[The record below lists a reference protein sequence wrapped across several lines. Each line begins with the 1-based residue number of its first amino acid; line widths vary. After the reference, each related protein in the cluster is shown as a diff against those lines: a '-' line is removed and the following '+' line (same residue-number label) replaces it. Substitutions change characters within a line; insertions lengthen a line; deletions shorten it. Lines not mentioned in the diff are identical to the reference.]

1 MSRERSYLNL
11 AALAVVAAPNV
22 IPARLA
28 LPQHRD
34 ADQTLTGLI
43 DVQGRHWEV
52 IHTTNP
58 TIGAA
63 LIAES
68 RVLKQIGRRVDGGYV
83 DFDVPRPEGG
93 VTLPDKSYVQV
104 RSHIPGHPLAIESL
118 RPGPGLAAGLG
129 RALAQLHEIP
139 PTLIEVAGLPVLTAA
154 DVRSNWQSLFD
165 DAAMTGKVDSNLLAR
180 WESALDEDLWWRFH
194 PVVVHGDLAEEN
206 IITGGGS
213 ILAFK
218 GLSQMRVGDPAEDL
232 AWVYSSAPI
241 DTLDVI
247 EEAYDRGRIEGV
259 DKYLRLR
266 AELVSE
272 LNLAR
277 WLLHG
282 VRTKDDAIIDEA
294 VEMLEDLAE
303 QVGDELFV
311 ERSRPMAVVASNAS
325 PDISPDDDHGYD
337 SDYSDSDYSNGDYS
351 DDVAGAAYSSG
362 YGSADDYDSNDDS
375 EAEAADE
382 DAGSYD
388 TGSYGGSSYGGADY
402 DDARDYA
409 AGSYGGADYD
419 DAGSYASA
427 DSVDS
432 ADDYHTNAD
441 LADSAYEAGSE
452 AGANEDYY
460 DDLDYESYSG
470 NYGSP
475 GHDEEKQPEA
485 KKSERLSV
493 GALGSKLSSSF
504 SSRFSAGTWR
514 GREPS
519 SETSSTLDLNT
530 GSPSAQSPQDAKQTP
545 DVHSPTMGLS
555 AASPDLG
562 FDTSSLGI
570 ARSPYSPYSPYTPAS
585 AQIEVI
591 SEEKVTGGVDLLAQ
605 RERSAKNQAWAR
617 RRTAT
622 PDTATEIYR
631 MNTTPIET
639 EKH

>member
-1 MSRERSYLNL
+1 MFYAIGMSRERSYLNL

-139 PTLIEVAGLPVLTAA
+139 PTLIEEAGLPVLTAA

-325 PDISPDDDHGYD
+325 PDISPDDD
-337 SDYSDSDYSNGDYS
+337 S
-351 DDVAGAAYSSG
+351 DDVAGAAYGSG
-362 YGSADDYDSNDDS
+362 YGSADDYDSDDDS

-382 DAGSYD
+382 DASSYGA
-388 TGSYGGSSYGGADY
+388 GSYGDSSYGGADY
-402 DDARDYA
+402 DDARD
-409 AGSYGGADYD
+409 
-419 DAGSYASA
+419 YASA

-441 LADSAYEAGSE
+441 LADSAYEDSSGAGSG

-470 NYGSP
+470 DYGSSD
-475 GHDEEKQPEA
+475 HNSEEKQPEA
-485 KKSERLSV
+485 KKSEKLSV
-493 GALGSKLSSSF
+493 GALGSKLSASF

-519 SETSSTLDLNT
+519 TESSSTLDLNT
-530 GSPSAQSPQDAKQTP
+530 GGRSTKSAQDAAEQTP
-545 DVHSPTMGLS
+545 DVHSPIMGLS

-585 AQIEVI
+585 AQIEIV
-591 SEEKVTGGVDLLAQ
+591 SEEKFTGGVDLLAQ
-605 RERSAKNQAWAR
+605 REKSAKNQAWAR

-631 MNTTPIET
+631 MDTAPIET
-639 EKH
+639 EER

>member
-139 PTLIEVAGLPVLTAA
+139 PTLIEEAGLPVLTAA

-325 PDISPDDDHGYD
+325 PDISPDDDSDD
-337 SDYSDSDYSNGDYS
+337 SAYS
-351 DDVAGAAYSSG
+351 DDGDDISG
-362 YGSADDYDSNDDS
+362 DSTYGTDYDSG
-375 EAEAADE
+375 AEAADE
-382 DAGSYD
+382 DAGSY
-388 TGSYGGSSYGGADY
+388 GAGSYGGADY
-402 DDARDYA
+402 DDARD
-409 AGSYGGADYD
+409 
-419 DAGSYASA
+419 YASA

-441 LADSAYEAGSE
+441 LADSAYEADPRAGSG
-452 AGANEDYY
+452 AGADEDYY

-530 GSPSAQSPQDAKQTP
+530 GGRSAQSPQDAEQTP
-545 DVHSPTMGLS
+545 DVHSPIMGLS

>member
-104 RSHIPGHPLAIESL
+104 RTHIPGHPLAIESL

-139 PTLIEVAGLPVLTAA
+139 PTLIEEAGLPVLTAA

-259 DKYLRLR
+259 DKYCGC
-266 AELVSE
+266 
-272 LNLAR
+272 AR
-277 WLLHG
+277 NW
-282 VRTKDDAIIDEA
+282 
-294 VEMLEDLAE
+294 
-303 QVGDELFV
+303 
-311 ERSRPMAVVASNAS
+311 SAS
-325 PDISPDDDHGYD
+325 
-337 SDYSDSDYSNGDYS
+337 
-351 DDVAGAAYSSG
+351 
-362 YGSADDYDSNDDS
+362 
-375 EAEAADE
+375 
-382 DAGSYD
+382 
-388 TGSYGGSSYGGADY
+388 
-402 DDARDYA
+402 
-409 AGSYGGADYD
+409 
-419 DAGSYASA
+419 
-427 DSVDS
+427 
-432 ADDYHTNAD
+432 
-441 LADSAYEAGSE
+441 
-452 AGANEDYY
+452 
-460 DDLDYESYSG
+460 
-470 NYGSP
+470 
-475 GHDEEKQPEA
+475 
-485 KKSERLSV
+485 
-493 GALGSKLSSSF
+493 
-504 SSRFSAGTWR
+504 
-514 GREPS
+514 
-519 SETSSTLDLNT
+519 
-530 GSPSAQSPQDAKQTP
+530 
-545 DVHSPTMGLS
+545 
-555 AASPDLG
+555 
-562 FDTSSLGI
+562 
-570 ARSPYSPYSPYTPAS
+570 
-585 AQIEVI
+585 
-591 SEEKVTGGVDLLAQ
+591 
-605 RERSAKNQAWAR
+605 
-617 RRTAT
+617 
-622 PDTATEIYR
+622 
-631 MNTTPIET
+631 
-639 EKH
+639 

>member
-139 PTLIEVAGLPVLTAA
+139 PTLIEEAGLPVLTAA

-325 PDISPDDDHGYD
+325 PDISPDDDSDD
-337 SDYSDSDYSNGDYS
+337 SAYSDDGDS
-351 DDVAGAAYSSG
+351 DDVAGTAYGAG
-362 YGSADDYDSNDDS
+362 YGSEADYDSDDNS
-375 EAEAADE
+375 EAGAADE
-382 DAGSYD
+382 D
-388 TGSYGGSSYGGADY
+388 
-402 DDARDYA
+402 
-409 AGSYGGADYD
+409 ADYD
-419 DAGSYASA
+419 DAGNYASA
-427 DSVDS
+427 DS
-432 ADDYHTNAD
+432 ADDYHTADGYHTNAGGQD
-441 LADSAYEAGSE
+441 ESGSE
-452 AGANEDYY
+452 IRADEDYY

-470 NYGSP
+470 NYGSSS

-485 KKSERLSV
+485 KKSEKLSV
-493 GALGSKLSSSF
+493 GALGSKLSASF

-519 SETSSTLDLNT
+519 AESSSTLDLNT
-530 GSPSAQSPQDAKQTP
+530 GGRSTQSPQDVEQTP
-545 DVHSPTMGLS
+545 DVHSPIMGLS

-585 AQIEVI
+585 AQIEIV
-591 SEEKVTGGVDLLAQ
+591 SEEKFTGGVDLLAQ
-605 RERSAKNQAWAR
+605 REKSAKNQSWAR

-631 MNTTPIET
+631 MDTAPIET
-639 EKH
+639 EER

>member
-139 PTLIEVAGLPVLTAA
+139 PTLIEEAGLPVLTAA

-282 VRTKDDAIIDEA
+282 VRTKDEAIIDEA

-325 PDISPDDDHGYD
+325 PDISPDDDSDD
-337 SDYSDSDYSNGDYS
+337 SAYSDDGDS
-351 DDVAGAAYSSG
+351 DDVAGTAYGAG
-362 YGSADDYDSNDDS
+362 YGSEADYDSDDNS
-375 EAEAADE
+375 EAGAADE
-382 DAGSYD
+382 D
-388 TGSYGGSSYGGADY
+388 
-402 DDARDYA
+402 
-409 AGSYGGADYD
+409 ADYD
-419 DAGSYASA
+419 DAGNYASA
-427 DSVDS
+427 DS
-432 ADDYHTNAD
+432 ADDYHTADGYHTNAGGQD
-441 LADSAYEAGSE
+441 ESGSE
-452 AGANEDYY
+452 IRADEDYY

-470 NYGSP
+470 NYGSSS

-485 KKSERLSV
+485 KKSEKLSV
-493 GALGSKLSSSF
+493 GALGSKLSASF

-519 SETSSTLDLNT
+519 AESSSTLDLNT
-530 GSPSAQSPQDAKQTP
+530 GGRSTQSPQDVEQTP
-545 DVHSPTMGLS
+545 DVHSPIMGLS

-585 AQIEVI
+585 AQIEIV
-591 SEEKVTGGVDLLAQ
+591 SEEKFTGGVDLLAQ
-605 RERSAKNQAWAR
+605 REKSAKNQSWAR

-631 MNTTPIET
+631 MDTAPIET
-639 EKH
+639 EER

>member
-104 RSHIPGHPLAIESL
+104 RTHIPGHPLAIESL

-139 PTLIEVAGLPVLTAA
+139 PTLIEEAGLPVLTAA

-325 PDISPDDDHGYD
+325 PDISPADDHGYD
-337 SDYSDSDYSNGDYS
+337 SDYSD
-351 DDVAGAAYSSG
+351 DVAGAAYGSG
-362 YGSADDYDSNDDS
+362 YGSADDYDSDDDS

-388 TGSYGGSSYGGADY
+388 T
-402 DDARDYA
+402 
-409 AGSYGGADYD
+409 GSYGGADYD

-441 LADSAYEAGSE
+441 LADSAYEADPRAGSGAGSG
-452 AGANEDYY
+452 AGADEDYY

>member
-1 MSRERSYLNL
+1 MFYAIGMSRERSYLNL

-104 RSHIPGHPLAIESL
+104 RTHIPGHPLAIESL

-139 PTLIEVAGLPVLTAA
+139 PTLIEEAGLPVLTAA

-325 PDISPDDDHGYD
+325 PDISPDDDSDD
-337 SDYSDSDYSNGDYS
+337 SAYS
-351 DDVAGAAYSSG
+351 DDVAGAAYGSG

-382 DAGSYD
+382 DAN
-388 TGSYGGSSYGGADY
+388 Y
-402 DDARDYA
+402 DDAGDYT

-419 DAGSYASA
+419 DAGDYASA
-427 DSVDS
+427 DS

-441 LADSAYEAGSE
+441 LADSDYEAGSGAGSG

>member
-139 PTLIEVAGLPVLTAA
+139 PTLIEEAGLPVLTAA

-325 PDISPDDDHGYD
+325 PDISPDDDSDDSAYSGNSAYSDDGDDMSGDSTYSTDYD
-337 SDYSDSDYSNGDYS
+337 SDAKTVGK
-351 DDVAGAAYSSG
+351 
-362 YGSADDYDSNDDS
+362 
-375 EAEAADE
+375 EAN
-382 DAGSYD
+382 
-388 TGSYGGSSYGGADY
+388 
-402 DDARDYA
+402 
-409 AGSYGGADYD
+409 YD
-419 DAGSYASA
+419 DAGNYASA
-427 DSVDS
+427 DS
-432 ADDYHTNAD
+432 ADEYHTADGYHTNAGGQD
-441 LADSAYEAGSE
+441 ESSSE
-452 AGANEDYY
+452 IRAAEDYY

-470 NYGSP
+470 SYGSSS

-485 KKSERLSV
+485 KKSEKLSV
-493 GALGSKLSSSF
+493 GALGSKLSASF

-519 SETSSTLDLNT
+519 TQSSSTLDLNT
-530 GSPSAQSPQDAKQTP
+530 GGRSAKSAQDTVEQTP
-545 DVHSPTMGLS
+545 DVHSPLMGLS

-570 ARSPYSPYSPYTPAS
+570 VRSPYSPYSPYTPAS
-585 AQIEVI
+585 AQIEIV
-591 SEEKVTGGVDLLAQ
+591 SEEKFTGGVDLLAQ
-605 RERSAKNQAWAR
+605 REKSAKNQAWAR
-617 RRTAT
+617 RHTAT

-631 MNTTPIET
+631 MDTAPIET
-639 EKH
+639 EER

>member
-139 PTLIEVAGLPVLTAA
+139 PTLIEEAGLPVLTAA

-325 PDISPDDDHGYD
+325 PDISPDDDSDD
-337 SDYSDSDYSNGDYS
+337 SAYS
-351 DDVAGAAYSSG
+351 DDVAGTAYGAG
-362 YGSADDYDSNDDS
+362 YGSEADYDSDDNS
-375 EAEAADE
+375 EAGAADE
-382 DAGSYD
+382 D
-388 TGSYGGSSYGGADY
+388 
-402 DDARDYA
+402 
-409 AGSYGGADYD
+409 ADYD
-419 DAGSYASA
+419 DAGNYASA
-427 DSVDS
+427 DS
-432 ADDYHTNAD
+432 ADDYHTADGYHTNAGGQD
-441 LADSAYEAGSE
+441 ESGSGTRADE
-452 AGANEDYY
+452 NYY

-470 NYGSP
+470 NYGSSS

-485 KKSERLSV
+485 KKSEKLSV

-519 SETSSTLDLNT
+519 AESSSTLDLNT
-530 GSPSAQSPQDAKQTP
+530 GGRSAKSAQDAAEQTP
-545 DVHSPTMGLS
+545 DVHSPAMGLS

-585 AQIEVI
+585 AQIEIV
-591 SEEKVTGGVDLLAQ
+591 SEEKFTGGVDLLAQ
-605 RERSAKNQAWAR
+605 REKSAKNQAWAR

-631 MNTTPIET
+631 MDTAPIET
-639 EKH
+639 EER

>member
-139 PTLIEVAGLPVLTAA
+139 PTLIEEAGLPVLTAA

-325 PDISPDDDHGYD
+325 PDISPDDDSDD
-337 SDYSDSDYSNGDYS
+337 SAYSDDGDS
-351 DDVAGAAYSSG
+351 DDVAGTAYGAG
-362 YGSADDYDSNDDS
+362 YDSEADYDSDDDS
-375 EAEAADE
+375 EAEAAGEETDYN
-382 DAGSYD
+382 DAGN
-388 TGSYGGSSYGGADY
+388 
-402 DDARDYA
+402 
-409 AGSYGGADYD
+409 
-419 DAGSYASA
+419 YASA
-427 DSVDS
+427 DS
-432 ADDYHTNAD
+432 ADDYRTNAG
-441 LADSAYEAGSE
+441 LADSGYEAGSRADSE
-452 AGANEDYY
+452 TGANEDYY

-470 NYGSP
+470 NYGSSS

-485 KKSERLSV
+485 KKSEKLSV
-493 GALGSKLSSSF
+493 GALGSKLSASF

-519 SETSSTLDLNT
+519 AESSSTLDLNT
-530 GSPSAQSPQDAKQTP
+530 GGRSTQSPQDVEQTP
-545 DVHSPTMGLS
+545 DVHSPIMGLS

-585 AQIEVI
+585 AQIEIV
-591 SEEKVTGGVDLLAQ
+591 SEEKFTGGVDLLAQ
-605 RERSAKNQAWAR
+605 REKSAKNQSWAR

-631 MNTTPIET
+631 MDTAPIET
-639 EKH
+639 EER

>member
-104 RSHIPGHPLAIESL
+104 RTHIPGHPLAIESL

-139 PTLIEVAGLPVLTAA
+139 PTLIEEAGLPVLTAA

-282 VRTKDDAIIDEA
+282 VRTKDEAIIDEA

-325 PDISPDDDHGYD
+325 PDISPDDDSDD
-337 SDYSDSDYSNGDYS
+337 SAYSDDGDS
-351 DDVAGAAYSSG
+351 DDVAGTAYGAG
-362 YGSADDYDSNDDS
+362 YGSEADYDSDDNS
-375 EAEAADE
+375 EAGAADE
-382 DAGSYD
+382 D
-388 TGSYGGSSYGGADY
+388 
-402 DDARDYA
+402 
-409 AGSYGGADYD
+409 ADYD
-419 DAGSYASA
+419 DAGNYASA
-427 DSVDS
+427 DS
-432 ADDYHTNAD
+432 ADDYHTADGYHTNAGGQD
-441 LADSAYEAGSE
+441 KSGSE
-452 AGANEDYY
+452 TRADEDYY

-470 NYGSP
+470 NYGSSS

-485 KKSERLSV
+485 KKSEKLSV
-493 GALGSKLSSSF
+493 GALGSKLSASF

-519 SETSSTLDLNT
+519 AESSSTLDLNT
-530 GSPSAQSPQDAKQTP
+530 GGRSTQSPQDVEQTP
-545 DVHSPTMGLS
+545 DVHSPIMGLS

-585 AQIEVI
+585 AQIEIV
-591 SEEKVTGGVDLLAQ
+591 SEEKFTGGVDLLAQ
-605 RERSAKNQAWAR
+605 REKSAKNQAWAR

-631 MNTTPIET
+631 MDTAPIET
-639 EKH
+639 EER

>member
-104 RSHIPGHPLAIESL
+104 RTHIPGHPLAIESL

-139 PTLIEVAGLPVLTAA
+139 PTLIEEAGLPVLTAA

-325 PDISPDDDHGYD
+325 PDISPDDDSDD
-337 SDYSDSDYSNGDYS
+337 SAYS

-362 YGSADDYDSNDDS
+362 YGSADDYDSDDDS

-409 AGSYGGADYD
+409 
-419 DAGSYASA
+419 SA

-441 LADSAYEAGSE
+441 LADSAYVADPRAGSGAGSG
-452 AGANEDYY
+452 AGADEDYY

>member
-104 RSHIPGHPLAIESL
+104 RTHIPGHPLAIESL

-139 PTLIEVAGLPVLTAA
+139 PTLIEEAGLPVLTAA

-311 ERSRPMAVVASNAS
+311 ERTRPMAVVASNAS
-325 PDISPDDDHGYD
+325 PDISPDDDSDD
-337 SDYSDSDYSNGDYS
+337 SAYS

-382 DAGSYD
+382 DAGSY
-388 TGSYGGSSYGGADY
+388 GGSSYGGSSYGGADY

-409 AGSYGGADYD
+409 
-419 DAGSYASA
+419 SA

-441 LADSAYEAGSE
+441 SAYEADPRAGSGAGSG

-470 NYGSP
+470 DYGSS

-530 GSPSAQSPQDAKQTP
+530 GGRSAQSPQDAEQTP

>member
-139 PTLIEVAGLPVLTAA
+139 PTLIEEAGLPVLTAA

-325 PDISPDDDHGYD
+325 PDISPDDDRDDSAYSDDGDDMSGDSTYGTDYD
-337 SDYSDSDYSNGDYS
+337 SD
-351 DDVAGAAYSSG
+351 A
-362 YGSADDYDSNDDS
+362 DYDSDDDS
-375 EAEAADE
+375 GAETADE
-382 DAGSYD
+382 D
-388 TGSYGGSSYGGADY
+388 
-402 DDARDYA
+402 
-409 AGSYGGADYD
+409 ADYD
-419 DAGSYASA
+419 DAGNYASA

-441 LADSAYEAGSE
+441 LADSAYEDSSGAGSG

-470 NYGSP
+470 NYGSS
-475 GHDEEKQPEA
+475 GHNSEEKLPEA
-485 KKSERLSV
+485 KKSEKLSV
-493 GALGSKLSSSF
+493 GALGSKLSASF

-519 SETSSTLDLNT
+519 TESSSTLDLNT
-530 GSPSAQSPQDAKQTP
+530 GGRSAKSAQDAAEQTP
-545 DVHSPTMGLS
+545 DVHSPIMGLS

-585 AQIEVI
+585 AQIEIV
-591 SEEKVTGGVDLLAQ
+591 SEEKFTGGVDLLAQ
-605 RERSAKNQAWAR
+605 REKSAKNQAWAR

-631 MNTTPIET
+631 MDTAPIET
-639 EKH
+639 EER

>member
-139 PTLIEVAGLPVLTAA
+139 PTLIEEAGLPVLTAA

-325 PDISPDDDHGYD
+325 PDISPDDD
-337 SDYSDSDYSNGDYS
+337 S
-351 DDVAGAAYSSG
+351 DDVAGAAYGSG
-362 YGSADDYDSNDDS
+362 YGSADDYDSDDDS

-382 DAGSYD
+382 DASSYGA
-388 TGSYGGSSYGGADY
+388 GSYGDSSYGGTDY
-402 DDARDYA
+402 DDARD
-409 AGSYGGADYD
+409 
-419 DAGSYASA
+419 YASA

-441 LADSAYEAGSE
+441 LADSAYEDSSGAGSG

-470 NYGSP
+470 NYGSS
-475 GHDEEKQPEA
+475 GHNSEEKLPEA
-485 KKSERLSV
+485 KKSEKLSV
-493 GALGSKLSSSF
+493 GALGSKLSASF

-519 SETSSTLDLNT
+519 TESSSTLDLNT
-530 GSPSAQSPQDAKQTP
+530 GGRSAKSAQDAAEQTP
-545 DVHSPTMGLS
+545 DVHSPIMGLS

-585 AQIEVI
+585 AQIEIV
-591 SEEKVTGGVDLLAQ
+591 SEEKFTGGVDLLAQ
-605 RERSAKNQAWAR
+605 REKSAKNQAWAR

-631 MNTTPIET
+631 MDTAPIET
-639 EKH
+639 EER

>member
-104 RSHIPGHPLAIESL
+104 RTHIPGHPLAIESL

-139 PTLIEVAGLPVLTAA
+139 PTLIEEAGLPVLTAA

-282 VRTKDDAIIDEA
+282 VRTKDEAIIDEA

-325 PDISPDDDHGYD
+325 PDISPDDDSDD
-337 SDYSDSDYSNGDYS
+337 SAYS
-351 DDVAGAAYSSG
+351 DDVAGAAYGSG

-382 DAGSYD
+382 DAGSYGA
-388 TGSYGGSSYGGADY
+388 GSYGGSSYG
-402 DDARDYA
+402 
-409 AGSYGGADYD
+409 SADYD
-419 DAGSYASA
+419 DAGDYASA

-441 LADSAYEAGSE
+441 SAYEADPRAGSGAGSG

-470 NYGSP
+470 DYGSS

-530 GSPSAQSPQDAKQTP
+530 GGRSAQSPQDAEQTP

>member
-139 PTLIEVAGLPVLTAA
+139 PTLIEEAGLPVLTAA

-325 PDISPDDDHGYD
+325 PDISPDDDSDDSAYSDDGDDMSGDSTYSTDYD
-337 SDYSDSDYSNGDYS
+337 SDAKTVGK
-351 DDVAGAAYSSG
+351 
-362 YGSADDYDSNDDS
+362 
-375 EAEAADE
+375 EAN
-382 DAGSYD
+382 
-388 TGSYGGSSYGGADY
+388 
-402 DDARDYA
+402 
-409 AGSYGGADYD
+409 YD
-419 DAGSYASA
+419 DAGNYASA
-427 DSVDS
+427 DS
-432 ADDYHTNAD
+432 ADEYHTADGYHANAGGQD
-441 LADSAYEAGSE
+441 ESGSGTRAD
-452 AGANEDYY
+452 EDYY

-470 NYGSP
+470 SYGSSS

-485 KKSERLSV
+485 KKSEKLSV
-493 GALGSKLSSSF
+493 GALGSKLSASF

-519 SETSSTLDLNT
+519 TQSSSTLDLNT
-530 GSPSAQSPQDAKQTP
+530 GGRSAKSAQDTVEQTP
-545 DVHSPTMGLS
+545 DVHSPLMGLS

-570 ARSPYSPYSPYTPAS
+570 VRSPYSPYSPYTPAS
-585 AQIEVI
+585 AQIEII
-591 SEEKVTGGVDLLAQ
+591 SEEKFTGGVDLLAQ
-605 RERSAKNQAWAR
+605 REKSAKNQAWAR
-617 RRTAT
+617 RHTAT

-631 MNTTPIET
+631 MDTAPIET
-639 EKH
+639 EER

>member
-139 PTLIEVAGLPVLTAA
+139 PALIEEAGLPVLTAA

-325 PDISPDDDHGYD
+325 PDISPDDDRDDSAYSDDRAYSNDGDDMSGDSAYGTDYD
-337 SDYSDSDYSNGDYS
+337 SDAKTVGK
-351 DDVAGAAYSSG
+351 
-362 YGSADDYDSNDDS
+362 
-375 EAEAADE
+375 EAN
-382 DAGSYD
+382 
-388 TGSYGGSSYGGADY
+388 
-402 DDARDYA
+402 
-409 AGSYGGADYD
+409 YD
-419 DAGSYASA
+419 DAGNYASA
-427 DSVDS
+427 DS
-432 ADDYHTNAD
+432 ADEYHTADGYHANAGGQD
-441 LADSAYEAGSE
+441 ESGSE
-452 AGANEDYY
+452 IRAAEDYY

-470 NYGSP
+470 NYGSSS

-485 KKSERLSV
+485 KKSEKLSV
-493 GALGSKLSSSF
+493 GALGSKLSASF

-519 SETSSTLDLNT
+519 TQSSSTLDLNT
-530 GSPSAQSPQDAKQTP
+530 GDRSAQSTQDTVEQTP
-545 DVHSPTMGLS
+545 DVHSPLMGLS

-570 ARSPYSPYSPYTPAS
+570 VRSPYSPYSPYTPAS
-585 AQIEVI
+585 AQIEII
-591 SEEKVTGGVDLLAQ
+591 SEEKFTGGVDLLAQ
-605 RERSAKNQAWAR
+605 REKSAKNQAWAR
-617 RRTAT
+617 RHTAT

-631 MNTTPIET
+631 MDTAPIET
-639 EKH
+639 EER

>member
-104 RSHIPGHPLAIESL
+104 RTHIPGHPLAIESL

-139 PTLIEVAGLPVLTAA
+139 PTLIEEAGLPVLTAA

-282 VRTKDDAIIDEA
+282 VRTKDEAIIDEA

-311 ERSRPMAVVASNAS
+311 ERTRPMAVVASNAS
-325 PDISPDDDHGYD
+325 PDISPDDDSDD
-337 SDYSDSDYSNGDYS
+337 SAYSDDGDS
-351 DDVAGAAYSSG
+351 DDVAGTAYGAG
-362 YGSADDYDSNDDS
+362 YGSEADYDSDDNS
-375 EAEAADE
+375 EAGAADE
-382 DAGSYD
+382 D
-388 TGSYGGSSYGGADY
+388 
-402 DDARDYA
+402 
-409 AGSYGGADYD
+409 ADYD
-419 DAGSYASA
+419 DAGNYASA
-427 DSVDS
+427 DS
-432 ADDYHTNAD
+432 ADDYHTADGYHTNAGGQD
-441 LADSAYEAGSE
+441 KSGSE
-452 AGANEDYY
+452 TRADEDYY

-470 NYGSP
+470 NYGSSS

-485 KKSERLSV
+485 KKSEKLSV
-493 GALGSKLSSSF
+493 GALGSKLSASF

-530 GSPSAQSPQDAKQTP
+530 GGRSTQSPQDVEQTP
-545 DVHSPTMGLS
+545 DVHSPAMGLS

-585 AQIEVI
+585 AQIEIV
-591 SEEKVTGGVDLLAQ
+591 SEEKFTGGVDLLAQ
-605 RERSAKNQAWAR
+605 REKSAKNQSWAR

-631 MNTTPIET
+631 MDTAPIET
-639 EKH
+639 EER

>member
-1 MSRERSYLNL
+1 
-11 AALAVVAAPNV
+11 
-22 IPARLA
+22 
-28 LPQHRD
+28 
-34 ADQTLTGLI
+34 
-43 DVQGRHWEV
+43 
-52 IHTTNP
+52 
-58 TIGAA
+58 
-63 LIAES
+63 
-68 RVLKQIGRRVDGGYV
+68 
-83 DFDVPRPEGG
+83 
-93 VTLPDKSYVQV
+93 
-104 RSHIPGHPLAIESL
+104 
-118 RPGPGLAAGLG
+118 
-129 RALAQLHEIP
+129 
-139 PTLIEVAGLPVLTAA
+139 
-154 DVRSNWQSLFD
+154 
-165 DAAMTGKVDSNLLAR
+165 MTGS
-180 WESALDEDLWWRFH
+180 
-194 PVVVHGDLAEEN
+194 
-206 IITGGGS
+206 
-213 ILAFK
+213 
-218 GLSQMRVGDPAEDL
+218 
-232 AWVYSSAPI
+232 
-241 DTLDVI
+241 
-247 EEAYDRGRIEGV
+247 
-259 DKYLRLR
+259 
-266 AELVSE
+266 
-272 LNLAR
+272 
-277 WLLHG
+277 
-282 VRTKDDAIIDEA
+282 
-294 VEMLEDLAE
+294 
-303 QVGDELFV
+303 
-311 ERSRPMAVVASNAS
+311 
-325 PDISPDDDHGYD
+325 
-337 SDYSDSDYSNGDYS
+337 
-351 DDVAGAAYSSG
+351 
-362 YGSADDYDSNDDS
+362 
-375 EAEAADE
+375 
-382 DAGSYD
+382 
-388 TGSYGGSSYGGADY
+388 
-402 DDARDYA
+402 
-409 AGSYGGADYD
+409 SYGGADYD

-441 LADSAYEAGSE
+441 LADSAYEAGSGAGSE

>member
-139 PTLIEVAGLPVLTAA
+139 PTLIEEAGLPVLTAA

-325 PDISPDDDHGYD
+325 PDISPDDDSDDSAYSGDSAYSYDGDDMSGDSTYGTDYD
-337 SDYSDSDYSNGDYS
+337 SDAKTVGK
-351 DDVAGAAYSSG
+351 
-362 YGSADDYDSNDDS
+362 
-375 EAEAADE
+375 EAN
-382 DAGSYD
+382 
-388 TGSYGGSSYGGADY
+388 
-402 DDARDYA
+402 
-409 AGSYGGADYD
+409 YD
-419 DAGSYASA
+419 DAGNYASA
-427 DSVDS
+427 DS
-432 ADDYHTNAD
+432 ADDYHTVDGYHTADGYHTNAGGQD
-441 LADSAYEAGSE
+441 ESGSGTR
-452 AGANEDYY
+452 AAEDYY

-470 NYGSP
+470 NYGSSS

-485 KKSERLSV
+485 KKSEKLSV
-493 GALGSKLSSSF
+493 GALGSKLSASF

-519 SETSSTLDLNT
+519 AESSSTLDLNT
-530 GSPSAQSPQDAKQTP
+530 GGPQRQK
-545 DVHSPTMGLS
+545 
-555 AASPDLG
+555 
-562 FDTSSLGI
+562 
-570 ARSPYSPYSPYTPAS
+570 
-585 AQIEVI
+585 
-591 SEEKVTGGVDLLAQ
+591 
-605 RERSAKNQAWAR
+605 
-617 RRTAT
+617 RTRCSRAN
-622 PDTATEIYR
+622 PGCSQPNHGA
-631 MNTTPIET
+631 
-639 EKH
+639 

>member
-104 RSHIPGHPLAIESL
+104 RTHIPGHPLAIESL

-139 PTLIEVAGLPVLTAA
+139 PTLIEEAGLPVLTAA

-282 VRTKDDAIIDEA
+282 VRTKDEAIIDEA

-311 ERSRPMAVVASNAS
+311 ERTRPMAVVASNAS
-325 PDISPDDDHGYD
+325 PDISPDDD
-337 SDYSDSDYSNGDYS
+337 S
-351 DDVAGAAYSSG
+351 DDVAGAAYGSG
-362 YGSADDYDSNDDS
+362 YGSADDYDSDDDS

-382 DAGSYD
+382 DASSYGA
-388 TGSYGGSSYGGADY
+388 GSYGDSSYGGADY
-402 DDARDYA
+402 DDARD
-409 AGSYGGADYD
+409 
-419 DAGSYASA
+419 YASA

-441 LADSAYEAGSE
+441 LADSAYEDSSGAGSG
-452 AGANEDYY
+452 AGTNEDYY

-470 NYGSP
+470 DYGSSS
-475 GHDEEKQPEA
+475 GHDEEKLPEA
-485 KKSERLSV
+485 KKSEKLSV
-493 GALGSKLSSSF
+493 GALGSKLSASF

-519 SETSSTLDLNT
+519 TESSSTLDLNT
-530 GSPSAQSPQDAKQTP
+530 GGRSAKSAQDAAEQTP
-545 DVHSPTMGLS
+545 DVHSPIMGLS

-585 AQIEVI
+585 AQIEIV
-591 SEEKVTGGVDLLAQ
+591 SEEKFTGGVDLLAQ
-605 RERSAKNQAWAR
+605 REKSAKNQAWAR

-631 MNTTPIET
+631 MDTAPIET
-639 EKH
+639 EER

>member
-139 PTLIEVAGLPVLTAA
+139 PTLIEEAGLPVLTAA

-282 VRTKDDAIIDEA
+282 VRTKDEAIIDEA

-325 PDISPDDDHGYD
+325 PDISPDDD
-337 SDYSDSDYSNGDYS
+337 S
-351 DDVAGAAYSSG
+351 DDVAGAAYGSG

-382 DAGSYD
+382 DAN
-388 TGSYGGSSYGGADY
+388 Y
-402 DDARDYA
+402 DDAGDYT

-419 DAGSYASA
+419 DAGDYASA
-427 DSVDS
+427 DS

-441 LADSAYEAGSE
+441 LADSDYEAGSGAGSG

>member
-139 PTLIEVAGLPVLTAA
+139 PTLIEEAGLPVLTAA

-325 PDISPDDDHGYD
+325 PDISPDDDSDDSAYSDDGDDMSGDSAYGTDYD
-337 SDYSDSDYSNGDYS
+337 SDAKTVGK
-351 DDVAGAAYSSG
+351 
-362 YGSADDYDSNDDS
+362 
-375 EAEAADE
+375 EAN
-382 DAGSYD
+382 
-388 TGSYGGSSYGGADY
+388 
-402 DDARDYA
+402 
-409 AGSYGGADYD
+409 YD
-419 DAGSYASA
+419 DAGNYASA
-427 DSVDS
+427 DS
-432 ADDYHTNAD
+432 ADEYHTADGYHANAGGQD
-441 LADSAYEAGSE
+441 ESGSGTRAD
-452 AGANEDYY
+452 EDYY

-470 NYGSP
+470 SYGSSS

-485 KKSERLSV
+485 KKSEKLSV
-493 GALGSKLSSSF
+493 GALGSKLSASF

-519 SETSSTLDLNT
+519 TQSSSTLDLNT
-530 GSPSAQSPQDAKQTP
+530 GGRSAKSAQDAAEQTP
-545 DVHSPTMGLS
+545 DVHSPLMGLS

-570 ARSPYSPYSPYTPAS
+570 VRSPYSPYSPYTPAS
-585 AQIEVI
+585 AQIEII
-591 SEEKVTGGVDLLAQ
+591 SEEKFTGGVDLLAQ
-605 RERSAKNQAWAR
+605 REKSAKNQAWAR
-617 RRTAT
+617 RHTAT

-631 MNTTPIET
+631 MDTAPIET
-639 EKH
+639 EER

>member
-139 PTLIEVAGLPVLTAA
+139 PTLIEEAGLPVLTAA

-325 PDISPDDDHGYD
+325 PDISPDDDSDDSAYSDDGDDMSGDSTYGTDYVSDADYD
-337 SDYSDSDYSNGDYS
+337 SD
-351 DDVAGAAYSSG
+351 
-362 YGSADDYDSNDDS
+362 DDS
-375 EAEAADE
+375 GAETADE
-382 DAGSYD
+382 D
-388 TGSYGGSSYGGADY
+388 
-402 DDARDYA
+402 
-409 AGSYGGADYD
+409 ADYD
-419 DAGSYASA
+419 DAGNYASA

-441 LADSAYEAGSE
+441 LADSAYEDSSGAGSG

-470 NYGSP
+470 NYGSS
-475 GHDEEKQPEA
+475 GHNSEEKLPEA
-485 KKSERLSV
+485 KKSEKLSV
-493 GALGSKLSSSF
+493 GALGSKLSASF

-519 SETSSTLDLNT
+519 AESSSTLDLNT
-530 GSPSAQSPQDAKQTP
+530 GGRSAKSAQDAAEQTP
-545 DVHSPTMGLS
+545 DVHSPIMGLS

-585 AQIEVI
+585 AQIEIV
-591 SEEKVTGGVDLLAQ
+591 SEEKFTGGVDLLAQ
-605 RERSAKNQAWAR
+605 REKSAKNQAWAR

-631 MNTTPIET
+631 MDTAPIET
-639 EKH
+639 EER

>member
-104 RSHIPGHPLAIESL
+104 RTHIPGHPLAIESL

-139 PTLIEVAGLPVLTAA
+139 PTLIEEAGLPVLTAA

-325 PDISPDDDHGYD
+325 PDISPADDHGYD
-337 SDYSDSDYSNGDYS
+337 SAYSDSDYSNGDYS

-375 EAEAADE
+375 EAEAANE
-382 DAGSYD
+382 DAD
-388 TGSYGGSSYGGADY
+388 SYG
-402 DDARDYA
+402 
-409 AGSYGGADYD
+409 AGD
-419 DAGSYASA
+419 YASA
-427 DSVDS
+427 DS

-441 LADSAYEAGSE
+441 LADSAYEDGSGAGSSS
-452 AGANEDYY
+452 GANEDYY

-470 NYGSP
+470 NYGSS
-475 GHDEEKQPEA
+475 GHNSEEKQPEA

-530 GSPSAQSPQDAKQTP
+530 GGRSAQSPQDAEQTP

>member
-22 IPARLA
+22 IPTRLA

-104 RSHIPGHPLAIESL
+104 RTHIPGHPLAIESL

-139 PTLIEVAGLPVLTAA
+139 PTLIEEAGLPVLTAA

-282 VRTKDDAIIDEA
+282 VRTKDEAIIDEA

-311 ERSRPMAVVASNAS
+311 ERTRPMAVVASNAS

-337 SDYSDSDYSNGDYS
+337 SNYSNSDYS
-351 DDVAGAAYSSG
+351 DDVAGSG
-362 YGSADDYDSNDDS
+362 YGSADDYDSDDDS
-375 EAEAADE
+375 EAEAANE
-382 DAGSYD
+382 D
-388 TGSYGGSSYGGADY
+388 
-402 DDARDYA
+402 
-409 AGSYGGADYD
+409 ADYD
-419 DAGSYASA
+419 DAGSYAAGSYGDSSYGDAGDYASA

-432 ADDYHTNAD
+432 ADDYQTN
-441 LADSAYEAGSE
+441 ADSAYEADPRAGSGV
-452 AGANEDYY
+452 GANEDYY

-470 NYGSP
+470 DYGSP
-475 GHDEEKQPEA
+475 DHDEEKQPEA

-639 EKH
+639 EEH

>member
-139 PTLIEVAGLPVLTAA
+139 PTLIEEAGLPVLTAA

-325 PDISPDDDHGYD
+325 PDISPDDD
-337 SDYSDSDYSNGDYS
+337 S
-351 DDVAGAAYSSG
+351 DDVAGAAYGSG
-362 YGSADDYDSNDDS
+362 YGSADDYDSDDDS
-375 EAEAADE
+375 EAEAANE
-382 DAGSYD
+382 DASSYGAGSYGD
-388 TGSYGGSSYGGADY
+388 SSYGGTDY
-402 DDARDYA
+402 DDARD
-409 AGSYGGADYD
+409 
-419 DAGSYASA
+419 YASA

-441 LADSAYEAGSE
+441 LADSAYEDSSGAGSG

-470 NYGSP
+470 NYGSS
-475 GHDEEKQPEA
+475 GHNSDEKLPEA
-485 KKSERLSV
+485 KKSEKLSV
-493 GALGSKLSSSF
+493 GALGSKLSASF

-519 SETSSTLDLNT
+519 TESSSTLDLNT
-530 GSPSAQSPQDAKQTP
+530 GGRSAKSAQDAAEQTP
-545 DVHSPTMGLS
+545 DVHSPIMGLS

-585 AQIEVI
+585 AQIEIV
-591 SEEKVTGGVDLLAQ
+591 SEEKFTGGVDLLAQ
-605 RERSAKNQAWAR
+605 REKSAKNQAWAR

-631 MNTTPIET
+631 MDTAPIET
-639 EKH
+639 EER

>member
-104 RSHIPGHPLAIESL
+104 RTHIPGHPLAIESL

-139 PTLIEVAGLPVLTAA
+139 PTLIEEAGLPVLTAA

-325 PDISPDDDHGYD
+325 PDISPDDDHSYD
-337 SDYSDSDYSNGDYS
+337 SDYS
-351 DDVAGAAYSSG
+351 DDVAGAAYGSG

-388 TGSYGGSSYGGADY
+388 T
-402 DDARDYA
+402 
-409 AGSYGGADYD
+409 GSYGGADYD

-441 LADSAYEAGSE
+441 LADSAYEAGSGAGSE

>member
-139 PTLIEVAGLPVLTAA
+139 PTLIEEAGLPVLTAA

-325 PDISPDDDHGYD
+325 PDISPDDDSDD
-337 SDYSDSDYSNGDYS
+337 SAYS

-382 DAGSYD
+382 DANYD
-388 TGSYGGSSYGGADY
+388 DAGDYTAGSYGGADY

-409 AGSYGGADYD
+409 
-419 DAGSYASA
+419 SA
-427 DSVDS
+427 DSIDS

-441 LADSAYEAGSE
+441 LAGSAYEDGSGAGSGS
-452 AGANEDYY
+452 GADEDYY

-470 NYGSP
+470 DYGSS
-475 GHDEEKQPEA
+475 GHNSEEKHPEA

>member
-139 PTLIEVAGLPVLTAA
+139 PTLIEEAGLPVLTAA

-325 PDISPDDDHGYD
+325 PDISPDDDSDDSAYRDDRAYSDDGDDMSGDSAYGTDYD
-337 SDYSDSDYSNGDYS
+337 SDAKTVGK
-351 DDVAGAAYSSG
+351 
-362 YGSADDYDSNDDS
+362 
-375 EAEAADE
+375 EAN
-382 DAGSYD
+382 
-388 TGSYGGSSYGGADY
+388 
-402 DDARDYA
+402 
-409 AGSYGGADYD
+409 YD
-419 DAGSYASA
+419 DAGNYASA
-427 DSVDS
+427 DS
-432 ADDYHTNAD
+432 ADEYHTADGYHANAGGQD
-441 LADSAYEAGSE
+441 ESGSGTRAD
-452 AGANEDYY
+452 EDYY

-470 NYGSP
+470 SYGSSS

-485 KKSERLSV
+485 KKSEKLSV
-493 GALGSKLSSSF
+493 GALGSKLSASF

-519 SETSSTLDLNT
+519 TQSSSTLDLNT
-530 GSPSAQSPQDAKQTP
+530 GGRSAQSTQDTVEQTP
-545 DVHSPTMGLS
+545 DVHSPLMGLS

-562 FDTSSLGI
+562 FNTSSLGI
-570 ARSPYSPYSPYTPAS
+570 VRSPYSPYSPYTPAS
-585 AQIEVI
+585 AQIEIV
-591 SEEKVTGGVDLLAQ
+591 SEEKFTGGVDLLAQ
-605 RERSAKNQAWAR
+605 REKSAKNQAWAR
-617 RRTAT
+617 RHTAT

-631 MNTTPIET
+631 MDTAPIET
-639 EKH
+639 EER

>member
-139 PTLIEVAGLPVLTAA
+139 PTLIEEAGLPVLTAA

-282 VRTKDDAIIDEA
+282 VRTKDEAIIDEA

-311 ERSRPMAVVASNAS
+311 ERTRPMAVVASNAS
-325 PDISPDDDHGYD
+325 PDISPADDHSYD
-337 SDYSDSDYSNGDYS
+337 SDYS
-351 DDVAGAAYSSG
+351 DDVAGAAYGSG

-409 AGSYGGADYD
+409 
-419 DAGSYASA
+419 SA

-441 LADSAYEAGSE
+441 LADSAYEADPRAGSGAGSG
-452 AGANEDYY
+452 AGADEDYY

>member
-139 PTLIEVAGLPVLTAA
+139 PTLIEEAGLPVLTAA

-282 VRTKDDAIIDEA
+282 VRTKDEAIIDEA

-325 PDISPDDDHGYD
+325 PDISPDDDSDDSAYSDDGDSEDVAGTAYGAGYGSEADYD
-337 SDYSDSDYSNGDYS
+337 SDDN
-351 DDVAGAAYSSG
+351 
-362 YGSADDYDSNDDS
+362 S
-375 EAEAADE
+375 EAGAADE
-382 DAGSYD
+382 DA
-388 TGSYGGSSYGGADY
+388 DY
-402 DDARDYA
+402 DDAEN
-409 AGSYGGADYD
+409 
-419 DAGSYASA
+419 YASA
-427 DSVDS
+427 DS
-432 ADDYHTNAD
+432 ADDYHTADGYHTNAGGQD
-441 LADSAYEAGSE
+441 ESGSGTRAD
-452 AGANEDYY
+452 EDYY

-470 NYGSP
+470 NYGSSS

-485 KKSERLSV
+485 KKSEKLSV
-493 GALGSKLSSSF
+493 GALGSKLSASF

-519 SETSSTLDLNT
+519 AESSSTLDLNT
-530 GSPSAQSPQDAKQTP
+530 GGRSTQSPQDVEQTP
-545 DVHSPTMGLS
+545 DVHSPIMGLS

-585 AQIEVI
+585 AQIEIV
-591 SEEKVTGGVDLLAQ
+591 SEEKFTGGVDLLAQ
-605 RERSAKNQAWAR
+605 REKSAKNQSWAR

-631 MNTTPIET
+631 MDTAPIET
-639 EKH
+639 EER

>member
-139 PTLIEVAGLPVLTAA
+139 PTLIEEAGLPVLTAA

-206 IITGGGS
+206 IITSGGS

-325 PDISPDDDHGYD
+325 PDISPDDD
-337 SDYSDSDYSNGDYS
+337 S
-351 DDVAGAAYSSG
+351 DDVAGAAYGSG
-362 YGSADDYDSNDDS
+362 YGSADDYDSDDDS

-382 DAGSYD
+382 DASSYGA
-388 TGSYGGSSYGGADY
+388 GSYGDSSYGGADY
-402 DDARDYA
+402 DDARD
-409 AGSYGGADYD
+409 
-419 DAGSYASA
+419 YASA

-441 LADSAYEAGSE
+441 LADSAYEDSSGAGSG

-470 NYGSP
+470 DYGSSS
-475 GHDEEKQPEA
+475 GHDEEKLPEA
-485 KKSERLSV
+485 KKSEKLSV
-493 GALGSKLSSSF
+493 GALGSKLSASF

-519 SETSSTLDLNT
+519 TESSSTLDLNT
-530 GSPSAQSPQDAKQTP
+530 GGRSAKSAQDAAEQTP
-545 DVHSPTMGLS
+545 DVHSPIMGLS

-585 AQIEVI
+585 AQIEIV
-591 SEEKVTGGVDLLAQ
+591 SEEKFTGGVDLLAQ
-605 RERSAKNQAWAR
+605 REKSAKNQAWAR

-631 MNTTPIET
+631 MDTAPIET
-639 EKH
+639 EER

>member
-139 PTLIEVAGLPVLTAA
+139 PTLIEEAGLPVLTAA

-325 PDISPDDDHGYD
+325 PDIAPDDDSDDSAYSDDSDDLSGDSTYSTDYD
-337 SDYSDSDYSNGDYS
+337 SDAKTVGN
-351 DDVAGAAYSSG
+351 
-362 YGSADDYDSNDDS
+362 
-375 EAEAADE
+375 EAN
-382 DAGSYD
+382 
-388 TGSYGGSSYGGADY
+388 
-402 DDARDYA
+402 
-409 AGSYGGADYD
+409 YD
-419 DAGSYASA
+419 DAGNYASA
-427 DSVDS
+427 DS
-432 ADDYHTNAD
+432 ADEYHTADGYHTNAGGQD
-441 LADSAYEAGSE
+441 ESSSE
-452 AGANEDYY
+452 IRAAEDYY

-470 NYGSP
+470 SYGSSS

-485 KKSERLSV
+485 KKSEKLSV
-493 GALGSKLSSSF
+493 GALGSKLSASF

-519 SETSSTLDLNT
+519 TQSSSTLDLNT
-530 GSPSAQSPQDAKQTP
+530 GGRSAKSAQDTVEQTP
-545 DVHSPTMGLS
+545 DVHSPLMGLS

-570 ARSPYSPYSPYTPAS
+570 VRSPYSPYSPYTPAS
-585 AQIEVI
+585 AQIEII

-605 RERSAKNQAWAR
+605 REKSAKNQAWAR
-617 RRTAT
+617 RHTAT

-631 MNTTPIET
+631 MDTAPIET
-639 EKH
+639 EER

>member
-139 PTLIEVAGLPVLTAA
+139 PTLIEEAGLPVLTAA

-282 VRTKDDAIIDEA
+282 VRTKDEAIIDEA

-325 PDISPDDDHGYD
+325 PDISPDDDSDDSAYSDDGDSEDVAGTAYGAGYGSEADYD
-337 SDYSDSDYSNGDYS
+337 SDDN
-351 DDVAGAAYSSG
+351 
-362 YGSADDYDSNDDS
+362 S
-375 EAEAADE
+375 EAGAADE
-382 DAGSYD
+382 D
-388 TGSYGGSSYGGADY
+388 
-402 DDARDYA
+402 
-409 AGSYGGADYD
+409 ADYD
-419 DAGSYASA
+419 DAGNYASA
-427 DSVDS
+427 DS
-432 ADDYHTNAD
+432 ADDYHTADGYHTNAGGQD
-441 LADSAYEAGSE
+441 ESGSGTRAD
-452 AGANEDYY
+452 EDYY

-470 NYGSP
+470 NYGSSS

-485 KKSERLSV
+485 KKSEKLSV
-493 GALGSKLSSSF
+493 GALGSKLSASF

-519 SETSSTLDLNT
+519 AESSSTLDLNT
-530 GSPSAQSPQDAKQTP
+530 GGRSTQSPQDVEQTP
-545 DVHSPTMGLS
+545 DVHSPIMGLS

-605 RERSAKNQAWAR
+605 REKSAKNQAWAR

-631 MNTTPIET
+631 MDTAPIET
-639 EKH
+639 EER

>member
-139 PTLIEVAGLPVLTAA
+139 PTLIEEAGLPVLTAA

-325 PDISPDDDHGYD
+325 PDISPDDD
-337 SDYSDSDYSNGDYS
+337 S
-351 DDVAGAAYSSG
+351 DDVAGAAYGSG
-362 YGSADDYDSNDDS
+362 YGSADDYDSDDDS

-388 TGSYGGSSYGGADY
+388 TGSYGGS
-402 DDARDYA
+402 
-409 AGSYGGADYD
+409 SYGGADYD

-441 LADSAYEAGSE
+441 LADSAYEAGSGAGSE

-475 GHDEEKQPEA
+475 GHDEEKQPGA

>member
-139 PTLIEVAGLPVLTAA
+139 PTLIEEAGLPVLTAA

-282 VRTKDDAIIDEA
+282 VRTKDEAIIDEA

-325 PDISPDDDHGYD
+325 PDISPDDDSDD
-337 SDYSDSDYSNGDYS
+337 SAYSDDGDS
-351 DDVAGAAYSSG
+351 DDVAGTAYVAG
-362 YGSADDYDSNDDS
+362 YGSEADYDSDDNS
-375 EAEAADE
+375 EAGAADE
-382 DAGSYD
+382 D
-388 TGSYGGSSYGGADY
+388 
-402 DDARDYA
+402 
-409 AGSYGGADYD
+409 ADYD
-419 DAGSYASA
+419 DAGNYASA
-427 DSVDS
+427 DS
-432 ADDYHTNAD
+432 ADDYHTADGYHTNAGGQD
-441 LADSAYEAGSE
+441 KSGSE
-452 AGANEDYY
+452 TRADEDYY

-470 NYGSP
+470 NYGSSS

-485 KKSERLSV
+485 KKSEKLSV
-493 GALGSKLSSSF
+493 GALGSKLSASF

-519 SETSSTLDLNT
+519 AESSSTLDLNT
-530 GSPSAQSPQDAKQTP
+530 GGRSTQSPQDAAEQTP
-545 DVHSPTMGLS
+545 DVHSPIMGLS

-585 AQIEVI
+585 AQIEIV
-591 SEEKVTGGVDLLAQ
+591 SEEKFTGGVDLLAQ
-605 RERSAKNQAWAR
+605 REKSAKNQAWAR

-631 MNTTPIET
+631 MDTAPIET
-639 EKH
+639 EER